1 MLRLARRGAAC
12 LGTKYRSFFKSR
24 AFTDLN
30 ERNARSV
37 AVQGERIIRVGL
49 RPAIF
54 FLGIVA
60 GVNVELIF
68 GIFVGA
74 QSCGAGSL
82 TCLDAR
88 PAFV

>member
-1 MLRLARRGAAC
+1 MG
-12 LGTKYRSFFKSR
+12 
-24 AFTDLN
+24 
-30 ERNARSV
+30 V
-37 AVQGERIIRVGL
+37 HGERIIRVGL